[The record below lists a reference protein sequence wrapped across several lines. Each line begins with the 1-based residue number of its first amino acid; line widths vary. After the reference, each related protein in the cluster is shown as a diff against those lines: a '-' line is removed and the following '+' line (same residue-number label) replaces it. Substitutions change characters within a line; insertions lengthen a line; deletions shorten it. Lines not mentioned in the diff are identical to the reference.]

1 MANVTHDPARQA
13 AVNALFAAA
22 NHCPQAN
29 QYPTFAQYTA
39 AFEAYQAGTM
49 QPLRDKLAAAT
60 EHERRQWA
68 YTNLVPLY
76 SYEELANTS
85 DEDLALLVEAQA

>member
-1 MANVTHDPARQA
+1 MTQHPHTPARQA

-22 NHCPQAN
+22 NHCPQPG

-49 QPLRDKLAAAT
+49 QPLRDKLATA
-60 EHERRQWA
+60 
-68 YTNLVPLY
+68 
-76 SYEELANTS
+76 
-85 DEDLALLVEAQA
+85 